1 MPWQTSVRV
10 CILNVYYLSKHSVDR
25 ALNVFELA
33 TGLFPCDNSPSL
45 VANEEKEQ

>member
-1 MPWQTSVRV
+1 MPWQTSVCV

-45 VANEEKEQ
+45 VANEENEQ